1 MPVYE
6 FENKVP
12 KIAQSSY
19 LHPQAVLIGDVEIG
33 KRCFIG
39 AGAVL
44 RGDFGRIRIGDG
56 TSIQENCILHAGID
70 ETLSI
75 HDHVIVAHG
84 AIVHEASVKS
94 YVLVG
99 MGSILMNR
107 AFCEDHVLIA
117 AGSIVKEGF
126 HIPPKVVVGGNPA
139 KIMRPISRDEI
150 RAIHDGVKLYQQLAK
165 RYLKN
170 CKKR

>member
-1 MPVYE
+1 MPIYE
-6 FENKVP
+6 FEDKVP
-12 KIAQSSY
+12 RIAQSSY

-44 RGDFGRIRIGDG
+44 RGDFGSIRIGDG

-107 AFCEDHVLIA
+107 VICEDHVLIA

-126 HIPPKVVVGGNPA
+126 QIPPKVVIGGNPA
-139 KIMRPISRDEI
+139 KMIRPISKDEI
-150 RAIHDGVKLYQQLAK
+150 KAIHDGVKLYQHLAK
-165 RYLKN
+165 QYLKT
-170 CKKR
+170 CKQR